1 MQDIDWEILMQV
13 RNMINQDATWNN
25 LVSARLGFPEFHPIS
40 LAAQVLQVVSE
51 QSGDP

>member
-25 LVSARLGFPEFHPIS
+25 LVSARLGFPEFHPKYSQMLITP
-40 LAAQVLQVVSE
+40 LLNKN
-51 QSGDP
+51 